1 MKPVKEDEEIQNY
14 ECLPVLKATL
24 SEQLKNELKSRRTQ
38 VGGLLKNER
47 KKKFVLKKV
56 ESISTSDTYEKDAD
70 DQKLE
75 QQFEKM
81 IDTYSSFANNFIIFD
96 PLDRAIPK
104 ESFDEGVKR
113 DDLVDQ
119 IGKLNK
125 INGKNLHVPMTNSL
139 YQQLKDMFSDQEEQ
153 CIELSRQYVQQ
164 TCM

>member
-113 DDLVDQ
+113 DDLV
-119 IGKLNK
+119 
-125 INGKNLHVPMTNSL
+125 
-139 YQQLKDMFSDQEEQ
+139 E
-153 CIELSRQYVQQ
+153 
-164 TCM
+164 